1 MKPTFTKT
9 DANEWA
15 VTTDI
20 GDYTIVYDSET
31 DEYTLYFLPATVG
44 GMAKHI
50 ALSFVV
56 VDDGIDRSIVEDVAS
71 KHYQAMKGGK

>member
-1 MKPTFTKT
+1 MKLTFTKT

-31 DEYTLYFLPATVG
+31 DEYTLFFLPLYVG
-44 GMAKHI
+44 SIAKYI
-50 ALSFVV
+50 ESSVV
-56 VDDGIDRSIVEDVAS
+56 SIWLEGEAS
-71 KHYQAMKGGK
+71 KHYQALKGGK